1 MMLRNR
7 QLPNVV
13 FSTGQMSQNSVMNTC
28 NSQTYTDTRSIYSS
42 AWAGKNVRS
51 SVESNN
57 GSPNV
62 SEVRER
68 YNHMSPNT
76 IPKSTGDPTYYR
88 SKSVAMQN
96 SNSLNTL
103 RPSLSDSV
111 LNHSVKEQELSE
123 LRRRVRELE
132 AQMSNETQMRE
143 GDKDFPIVHQ
153 KTADETQKVI
163 QNHSFTPLTTEA
175 QNRSLSGTYAQMR
188 ETTFPAPGSYGY
200 EGVSSLPVQV
210 PYAQVQEAT
219 LPASGSYGQVHGQ
232 GLYAQTDSSLF
243 PVSGSYAQ
251 VRGESLPVPVPC
263 QSAYDQNTATP
274 YQSSHQSWSRPSNTS
289 VADNYKSRLPY
300 FNGKGDWKS
309 FMMQFQ
315 FLTERYQWNPRRQV
329 EELLLC
335 LKDDAL
341 VFASQLPPDVCY
353 SISQLSSAMECRFG
367 EKYLPETYRRELNVL
382 KRKNDESLQEYSSR
396 VEGIVRKA
404 YPGIENSELYR
415 KLSIEHMLYGLNDQ
429 SITYDVLT
437 KMPKT
442 MDEAV
447 NLVTW
452 HESCKSGLKGKHTI
466 RHVSAETSTFEDVY
480 DNDVEI
486 RRLGG
491 KRFVTEERLI
501 QFGRDLK
508 ESISRDVIQNLSD
521 VIDRKL
527 SYGNSQRGPN
537 HVTCYSCKEEGHIS
551 RNCPLRGEDKSGD
564 QGKKSFL
571 NM

>member
-1 MMLRNR
+1 MMMLRNR

-13 FSTGQMSQNSVMNTC
+13 FSTGQMSQNSVMNTS

-42 AWAGKNVRS
+42 AWAGKTVRS

-68 YNHMSPNT
+68 HNHMWPNT

-88 SKSVAMQN
+88 SKSVAMQK
-96 SNSLNTL
+96 SNSLKTP

-111 LNHSVKEQELSE
+111 LNHSVKEQELLE

-132 AQMSNETQMRE
+132 AQMSNETHVCE
-143 GDKDFPIVHQ
+143 GDSEFPIVHQ
-153 KTADETQKVI
+153 KTADENQKVI
-163 QNHSFTPLTTEA
+163 QNHTSFTPLTAET
-175 QNRSLSGTYAQMR
+175 QKRSLSGPYAQMR
-188 ETTFPAPGSYGY
+188 ETAFPAPGSCGY
-200 EGVSSLPVQV
+200 EGASSLPVQV

-219 LPASGSYGQVHGQ
+219 LPVSGSYGQVYGQ
-232 GLYAQTDSSLF
+232 GLYAQTDSLLF

-251 VRGESLPVPVPC
+251 VRGESLPVPTPC
-263 QSAYDQNTATP
+263 QSAYVQNTAIP
-274 YQSSHQSWSRPSNTS
+274 YQSSHQSWSRPSHTS

-315 FLTERYQWNPRRQV
+315 LLTERYQWNPRRQV
-329 EELLLC
+329 EEILLC

-353 SISQLSSAMECRFG
+353 SISQLSSAMEHRFG

-404 YPGIENSELYR
+404 YPGIDDSELCR
-415 KLSIEHMLYGLNDQ
+415 KLSIEHMLNGLNDQ
-429 SITYDVLT
+429 SIAYDVLT
-437 KMPKT
+437 KMPKS

-452 HESCKSGLKGKHTI
+452 HESCKSGLKG
-466 RHVSAETSTFEDVY
+466 
-480 DNDVEI
+480 NM
-486 RRLGG
+486 
-491 KRFVTEERLI
+491 RF
-501 QFGRDLK
+501 D
-508 ESISRDVIQNLSD
+508 
-521 VIDRKL
+521 
-527 SYGNSQRGPN
+527 
-537 HVTCYSCKEEGHIS
+537 
-551 RNCPLRGEDKSGD
+551 
-564 QGKKSFL
+564 
-571 NM
+571 M